1 MYKFPQINKEKT
13 GKNIKYLCH
22 KRGFNVSDL
31 QQILLIGSNQAIY
44 NWFNGKSM
52 PSLDSLL
59 ALSMLLNV
67 PINDILV
74 AD

>member
-13 GKNIKYLCH
+13 GKNIKFLCR
-22 KRGFNVSDL
+22 KRGFTVPEL
-31 QQILLIGSNQAIY
+31 QRILLIGSNQAIY

-67 PINDILV
+67 SINDILV